1 MKKFLVTILVVVGV
15 MSGSAQSGKLK
26 VIDMKNAFTQECIC
40 YKSINNVKSDMLN
53 IDKTTIN
60 YIKLDTTINSG
71 ILNISLSI
79 NNSENYIFNQVS
91 MQKLQSNNSLI
102 YYSDDENLDKLNTRI
117 YIKIYKDI
125 LLRDKFQITIEENC
139 NSNSKWVSEVDCFI
153 QNIESYQQKESY
165 QTKEKQTTQND
176 MFIQTYKNQN
186 FTHTNTP
193 GELIAYSARL
203 QNQALTIGLISSII
217 GGVMIGC
224 SPLLGSKTYRNDWGM
239 VYHTRNNS
247 LALIIPGSIICGVGC
262 ITSITLVAHSNKILK
277 EAGLKMTQIQIKTN
291 GVQVNF

>member
-1 MKKFLVTILVVVGV
+1 MKKLLLAILAVAVVGV
-15 MSGSAQSGKLK
+15 MSGSAQGSKSK

-40 YKSINNVKSDMLN
+40 YKSINNIKSDMLS

-60 YIKLDTTINSG
+60 YIKLDTMINSG

-91 MQKLQSNNSLI
+91 MQKLSSNNSLI
-102 YYSDDENLDKLNTRI
+102 YYSVDENLDKLNTRI

-153 QNIESYQQKESY
+153 QNIESYQPKE
-165 QTKEKQTTQND
+165 EQTTQND
-176 MFIQTYKNQN
+176 IFIQTYDNKNYE
-186 FTHTNTP
+186 TKYTP
-193 GELIAYSARL
+193 GELLYQSAKL
-203 QNQALTIGLISSII
+203 KNMALTMGLTTGLIGVIMSSCSMLI
-217 GGVMIGC
+217 GH
-224 SPLLGSKTYRNDWGM
+224 PALLW
-239 VYHTRNNS
+239 V
-247 LALIIPGSIICGVGC
+247 PGTVIAGVGGIMAISFSC
-262 ITSITLVAHSNKILK
+262 TANKLEK
-277 EAGLKMTQIQIKTN
+277 EAGLKMTQIKIKAN